1 VRDHD
6 FFLSVIIG
14 NLAVEGTTTQ
24 NCTLIVRT
32 GADNLAVLGALR
44 HHHDGAAAVGE
55 GDKNGKE
62 SH

>member
-1 VRDHD
+1 
-6 FFLSVIIG
+6 
-14 NLAVEGTTTQ
+14 
-24 NCTLIVRT
+24 VRT